1 VLEPDLEL
9 TLRPVPKTEPVVLL
23 AHEPDIANAVS
34 HYPVDLQSSGHSKSG
49 FVRGEPEI
57 APARKWSVVSELP
70 NVCLGNSSPTIV
82 PVAFLLVTLQRGG
95 SRCLASQEMILRF

>member
-1 VLEPDLEL
+1 MPSRIIRWIFNRRAIPNLDLFAASLRSLRLE
-9 TLRPVPKTEPVVLL
+9 
-23 AHEPDIANAVS
+23 
-34 HYPVDLQSSGHSKSG
+34 SGAFG
-49 FVRGEPEI
+49 
-57 APARKWSVVSELP
+57 VVSELP